1 MPFKT
6 ACPNCAKKLQV
17 PDAAD
22 GKRVKCPACAHA
34 WQVFR
39 QLVAETVPEEPRII
53 PWSDDLLCD
62 SFPSTPAPAPAAP
75 PAPSLVGKPLGA
87 LVSSCTLR
95 GADINLSFGAA
106 EVIERLRERLEK
118 RLRKKKVALFWSNE
132 SNSPEIAIRIIK
144 IDEGN
149 QAMRYF
155 IPFAAPAILEVA
167 GRIAIPGSAPQQFRY
182 TRKAHFGMFG
192 GSPRTMLNIC
202 ADRMSAKI
210 AKDVLKAKAPRK

>member
-6 ACPNCAKKLQV
+6 ACPNCVKKLQV

-34 WQVFR
+34 WQVSR
-39 QLVAETVPEEPRII
+39 QLIAETVPEEPRII

-62 SFPSTPAPAPAAP
+62 SLPSAPVPAPAA
-75 PAPSLVGKPLGA
+75 APSLVGKPIGA

-95 GADINLSFGAA
+95 GADVNLSFGAA

-132 SNSPEIAIRIIK
+132 TASPEISIRIVR
-144 IDEGN
+144 IDEGS
-149 QAMRYF
+149 QVMRYF

-167 GRIAIPGSAPQQFRY
+167 GRIAIPGSASQQFHY
-182 TRKAHFGMFG
+182 TRKAHFGLFG
-192 GSPRTMLNIC
+192 GSPRAMLNIC

-210 AKDVLKAKAPRK
+210 AKDVLKAKTPRK